1 MGIGVPVLLMI
12 SDLAAQRCSFVC
24 LNDYIDKILVPC
36 HLDYKSKGSRTIN
49 VPVYNEIGANRG
61 LVALRWY
68 AKRPNDWE
76 KTPLGGVFSLDW

>member
-68 AKRPNDWE
+68 AKTAE
-76 KTPLGGVFSLDW
+76 